1 MSKLRKAITAAG
13 ADASAK
19 KPPQQGSRRRR
30 VAISEE
36 QWNMAKADLESEP
49 AADVDKAVW
58 SAAEVND
65 LPDSAFLY
73 IEAGG
78 EKDETGKTT
87 PRSLRHFP
95 VRGKDGKI
103 DEAHARN
110 AIGRI
115 PQSTAPGL
123 SDEKKTSLQNEAR
136 RLLEEAT
143 KVVDLPLVK
152 AFGDGVFASVLPPED
167 LSKTLALPGGE
178 PAEGLHVTLAYFGKK
193 ADMMEEDILKIR
205 MAVAAVAKSFEVFPA
220 KVSGYG
226 RFNADT
232 TGEGQDAV
240 YASVDAPALPAFRE
254 AVIKACAEAGV
265 SARQD
270 HGFTPHITLARVE
283 KDAPCPVSLMPT
295 KEFKV
300 DAVYVAAGDEWS
312 EHSLSE
318 PAAVEKRFIS
328 IAKSVEEQRLVYG
341 VALVPETI
349 DLQGDIISEDEIRK
363 TAHDFLSRYNA
374 SAGLDVMHAEDGYD
388 LRLAESYIAPV
399 DFTLGTEPVKK
410 GSWVVAEKV
419 LDDGVWAR
427 VKSGELRGFS
437 ILGVT
442 KSPEKLTEDEPTK

>member
-1 MSKLRKAITAAG
+1 MSRIRKAVTTEAL
-13 ADASAK
+13 ADAGK
-19 KPPQQGSRRRR
+19 KPPEQGAKPRRRR

-36 QWNMAKADLESEP
+36 QWEMAKSEEVSDV
-49 AADVDKAVW
+49 AEVKADVAEAASPPPEETIKAV
-58 SAAEVND
+58 D
-65 LPDSAFLY
+65 L
-73 IEAGG
+73 
-78 EKDETGKTT
+78 T
-87 PRSLRHFP
+87 
-95 VRGKDGKI
+95 
-103 DEAHARN
+103 
-110 AIGRI
+110 
-115 PQSTAPGL
+115 
-123 SDEKKTSLQNEAR
+123 
-136 RLLEEAT
+136 
-143 KVVDLPLVK
+143 LVK
-152 AFGDGVFASVLPPED
+152 AFGGGVFASVLPPED
-167 LSKTLALPGGE
+167 LAKTLALSGGE
-178 PAEGLHVTLAYFGKK
+178 PAEGLHVTLAYFGK
-193 ADMMEEDILKIR
+193 AAEMTPEDVLKIR
-205 MAVAAVAKSFEVFPA
+205 MAVATVAKSFTSFSA

-265 SARQD
+265 PAKQD

-300 DAVYVAAGDEWS
+300 DAVHVAAGDEWS
-312 EHSLSE
+312 AHSLSE
-318 PAAVEKRFIS
+318 PAAVEKRYIP

-341 VALVPETI
+341 VALVPETT

-374 SAGLDVMHAEDGYD
+374 SAGLDVMHAEEGHD
-388 LRLAESYIAPV
+388 LRLAESYIAPL

-410 GSWVVAEKV
+410 GSWIVAEKV

-442 KSPEKLTEDEPTK
+442 KSPKKLTEDEPTK